1 MEIIDI
7 DDIDV
12 LREACIKDGKL
23 MIIVTNE
30 KGAYAAYGLDPKGA
44 DDCIR
49 AFKEHVESH
58 QYDPVA
64 CAEATLRKL
73 MTEDLSREERK
84 RAVVPALALADS
96 HPRSIKDAQLVIIA
110 VEPDRILIEGYDLN
124 GLKTP
129 PMVH

>member
-7 DDIDV
+7 DDIDD
-12 LREACIKDGKL
+12 LQKACIKDGKL
-23 MIIVTNE
+23 MVIVTNE
-30 KGAYAAYGLDPKGA
+30 EGAYAAYGLDPGEVA
-44 DDCIR
+44 EVISD
-49 AFKEHVESH
+49 FKERIESH
-58 QYDPVA
+58 QVDPVA

-73 MTEDLSREERK
+73 MAEDLSREK
-84 RAVVPALALADS
+84 AVMPALVLADS
-96 HPRSIKDAQLVIIA
+96 HPRGIKDARLVTIA